1 MYYELLWEIGSAQTD
16 GSKLA
21 TANIN
26 WKTRLLS
33 FHRQKTGE
41 LCMLEIGARLE
52 SLLKKLPSEGA
63 LFPKIITL
71 KDKDRAAEFR
81 RRCRLLKIEGV
92 SLHSYRYAWAWRAK
106 QVGMPERFAQSGL
119 GHGSLAV
126 HREYSRD
133 GVAICPSLE
142 NYESKVIPLQE
153 AGFTARRTADRS
165 VSVAISPRDKQFQK
179 VMLKVR

>member
-1 MYYELLWEIGSAQTD
+1 
-16 GSKLA
+16 
-21 TANIN
+21 
-26 WKTRLLS
+26 
-33 FHRQKTGE
+33 
-41 LCMLEIGARLE
+41 
-52 SLLKKLPSEGA
+52 
-63 LFPKIITL
+63 
-71 KDKDRAAEFR
+71 
-81 RRCRLLKIEGV
+81 
-92 SLHSYRYAWAWRAK
+92 
-106 QVGMPERFAQSGL
+106 MPERFAQSGL